1 MLSITK
7 SIALQGLE
15 GYLISI
21 QVDISLGMPYF
32 EIVRITRHKCKR
44 IKRKSKNSNKKFRSR
59 ILKQKNSSK
68 LSPSKYQKRR
78 FKLRLSNSGRNISS
92 KRIYKQIQIR
102 RTIKRNNTN
111 RRTITKRKYWKSKWN
126 TTNMYR
132 SKKTRNKKNNPT
144 KRKRKRSLIHIRTRN
159 NTSRKSIRS
168 NAIFKQRK
176 RNKKRRKKK
185 HIKRKKSKLFNGL
198 LRSQRTRKC
207 KKSTRNI
214 SIRRT

>member
-111 RRTITKRKYWKSKWN
+111 RRTITKRKY
-126 TTNMYR
+126 
-132 SKKTRNKKNNPT
+132 
-144 KRKRKRSLIHIRTRN
+144 
-159 NTSRKSIRS
+159 
-168 NAIFKQRK
+168 
-176 RNKKRRKKK
+176 
-185 HIKRKKSKLFNGL
+185 
-198 LRSQRTRKC
+198 
-207 KKSTRNI
+207 
-214 SIRRT
+214 